1 MNASERWKRGSGR
14 GWKISYSLFGPI
26 RSMAR
31 PKRVIRNTS
40 TLVLFEINSFFVT
53 PRRRDLTRN
62 ILQSDEIKK
71 IEIKFKYVRLWSDA
85 FVMTSLKRKKSFGSL
100 VKMLMED
107 QTFIYLF
114 SMIKMMGQWQSV
126 FLSALSLTGS

>member
-26 RSMAR
+26 RSLAR
-31 PKRVIRNTS
+31 LKRVIRNTS

-53 PRRRDLTRN
+53 PSRRDLTRN
-62 ILQSDEIKK
+62 ILQSDVIKK

-85 FVMTSLKRKKSFGSL
+85 LVMTSLKRKKSFGSL

-114 SMIKMMGQWQSV
+114 STIKMMGQWQSV